1 MRVVFAGSPAV
12 AVPTLRIL
20 AESDHELVGV
30 LTQPPR
36 PVGRKRLITETP
48 VSLVAQELGV
58 PVATPDSAE
67 GLVETVGRWSPDIAI
82 VVAYGRMLRERE
94 RDSVPGGWWNVHFS
108 LLPRWRGAAPV
119 PHALAA
125 GDTETGLTIFRI
137 EEGLD
142 TGVVAR
148 AVPHP
153 IAPHD
158 TTSTLLAKLANVT
171 PTAVLGV
178 LDDFQSGSLSTADQ
192 KGEPTYAPKPA
203 PEVGELRWSISA
215 EQLYNSLRAWSEE
228 PGCFATRADNDQR
241 VKILRAWPEA
251 DTVGPPPGDLRA
263 HPEGVLV
270 GTGTVPLVLERVQP
284 AGKSDMDAGDW
295 WRGLPDGARFRA

>member
-12 AVPTLRIL
+12 AVPTLRTL

-30 LTQPPR
+30 LTQPAR
-36 PVGRKRLITETP
+36 PVGRKRLLKETP
-48 VSLVAQELGV
+48 VSLVAGELGV

-67 GLVETVGRWSPDIAI
+67 GLVEAVRRWSPDIAI
-82 VVAYGRMLRERE
+82 VVAYGRMLSERE

-119 PHALAA
+119 PYAIAA

-142 TGVVAR
+142 TGVVA
-148 AVPHP
+148 AKVAHP

-158 TTSTLLAKLANVT
+158 TTSTLLAKLADVA
-171 PTAVLGV
+171 PSAVLSV
-178 LDDFQSGSLSTADQ
+178 LEDFQSGTLSTVDQ
-192 KGEPTYAPKPA
+192 SGEPTYAPKPS
-203 PEVGELRWSISA
+203 PEVGELRWA
-215 EQLYNSLRAWSEE
+215 HNVDKLYNSLRAWGEE

-251 DTVGPPPGDLRA
+251 DTVGPPPGELRA
-263 HPEGVLV
+263 HSEGVMV
-270 GTGTVPLVLERVQP
+270 GTGTLPLVLARVQP
-284 AGKSDMDAGDW
+284 AGKPDMDAGDW
-295 WRGLPDGARFRA
+295 WRGLPDGVRFRA